1 MSTITITT
9 VQQILRWLAVVCALG
24 ALAFMVAVFQH
35 LMAAA
40 GAATETG
47 LSTLQL
53 LYIFGA
59 GFVLIMG
66 AIAGLA
72 VWMDARNKESEA
84 RADARARESEARA
97 EARARESEARAE
109 ARARESEARTAR
121 EFERIHGQ
129 LHDIFM
135 LLAGNRGRDNDA
147 ARTPKHQTG
156 SDGR

>member
-1 MSTITITT
+1 M
-9 VQQILRWLAVVCALG
+9 LMVVPAPHG
-24 ALAFMVAVFQH
+24 TDRGRPQAAP
-35 LMAAA
+35 AAA
-40 GAATETG
+40 TG
-47 LSTLQL
+47 RSPDRLSLFWQMMAIVAPTMS
-53 LYIFGA
+53 A
-59 GFVLIMG
+59 FVGTWIW
-66 AIAGLA
+66 A
-72 VWMDARNKESEA
+72 DARIMEA

-109 ARARESEARTAR
+109 ARARESEARAAR